1 MFLVVRFV
9 FLKFDYLNL
18 EFLWVVLG
26 VQFYIF
32 RNSNVS
38 LFFIELGCWV
48 CMSCLLVRYDVRGLS
63 YFYSDSLF
71 LENINFEI
79 FLMM

>member
-38 LFFIELGCWV
+38 LFFIELGYWV
-48 CMSCLLVRYDVRGLS
+48 CMSCLLVRYYVRGLS